1 MCNKI
6 TVTGSLSMGCVW
18 RRSKRCW
25 NSGIF
30 KALWLVV
37 NWLKNFMFIKT
48 RKDPYRRENNT

>member
-37 NWLKNFMFIKT
+37 NWLKNFMFI
-48 RKDPYRRENNT
+48 